1 MYVRVYLL
9 LRHRSRHT
17 VEMDT
22 GKDWSEEMKDYEK
35 PYFKEY
41 MKLCSEIEM
50 LPASEQET
58 KVITMFHE
66 FYKNMADSVELSS
79 GIAVRMIAK
88 TASMQTSRD
97 AWKKLAEELASVWVD
112 DCNPDG
118 NMYCEYCDIIA
129 TIDKETGLRC
139 DHSPDCP
146 IEQLRD
152 LQRSEG

>member
-1 MYVRVYLL
+1 
-9 LRHRSRHT
+9 
-17 VEMDT
+17 
-22 GKDWSEEMKDYEK
+22 MKDYEK

-66 FYKNMADSVELSS
+66 FYKKMTDSIEVSS

-97 AWKKLAEELASVWVD
+97 AWKKLAELFAEHWTVNLLGCHCIHCHKEQVW
-112 DCNPDG
+112 NMAG
-118 NMYCEYCDIIA
+118 N
-129 TIDKETGLRC
+129 TWKQT
-139 DHSPDCP
+139 HSPNCP
-146 IEQLRD
+146 IEQLRKMK
-152 LQRSEG
+152 EGDNVHL